1 MAGPPT
7 ELSAFLARYDEGM
20 RSLTLGLRA
29 IVLQELASC
38 HEYIFEMRSK
48 IVLLYGASE
57 RVISDGICSIGVF
70 RRHATLTF
78 VEGVDLRDPSQ
89 LLRGGAKIMRHIR
102 VASSAELGRHELREF
117 LRQAR
122 TLAGLS
128 PRRGGAEGAVIT
140 RVKQPRASKP
150 TGRSRG

>member
-57 RVISDGICSIGVF
+57 RV
-70 RRHATLTF
+70 RRHLQHWCISQTRDA
-78 VEGVDLRDPSQ
+78 DLR
-89 LLRGGAKIMRHIR
+89 
-102 VASSAELGRHELREF
+102 
-117 LRQAR
+117 
-122 TLAGLS
+122 
-128 PRRGGAEGAVIT
+128 
-140 RVKQPRASKP
+140 
-150 TGRSRG
+150 

>member
-48 IVLLYGASE
+48 MC
-57 RVISDGICSIGVF
+57 CSMARPNESYPTAFAAFVYF
-70 RRHATLTF
+70 TDTRR
-78 VEGVDLRDPSQ
+78 
-89 LLRGGAKIMRHIR
+89 
-102 VASSAELGRHELREF
+102 
-117 LRQAR
+117 
-122 TLAGLS
+122 
-128 PRRGGAEGAVIT
+128 
-140 RVKQPRASKP
+140 
-150 TGRSRG
+150 